1 MKGCSNCP
9 PGGCLRHCP
18 NSTPEGRSAED
29 KKVLLVGNPNVG
41 KSALFTRLTGVHA
54 FSSNYPGTTVGF
66 TEGTLRFEG
75 TRYRLIDVPGAYTI
89 EPTNEAEEVA
99 KRIIEEGADI
109 VVVTLDAT
117 ALERNLNL
125 ALQVLAM
132 GFPSIIALNMV
143 DEARHE
149 GINID
154 IETLE
159 KELGIPVIGTVAV
172 IGKGIKELISRLQ
185 EARPGISVPAE
196 ERWSRIGDIIRAV
209 QTIEH
214 RHHTI
219 RDRIEDLSVHPGWG
233 ALLGV
238 FAVVGSFMAVR
249 FLGEG
254 LIDYALDPI
263 FDRVFMPFFEWL
275 GPMLGG
281 EGSFIFRTLIGTLF
295 DGEIDPELSFGLL
308 TTGLYVPLVMV
319 LPYVAAF
326 YTVLSFLE
334 DVGYLPR
341 FAVLFD
347 AMLHRVGLHGF
358 AIVPNLLGLGCN
370 VPGIMATRILDSPR
384 ERFIASTLISVAI
397 PCAGLQAMI
406 IGALGDLGGHYV
418 LAVYG
423 TLLASWVI
431 LGRILH
437 KLLPGYSPELI
448 VEIPPY
454 RMPSFR
460 DIFLKLWFRI
470 KGFLIEAIPLV
481 LVGVFVAN
489 LLSASAFMG
498 TISNFLSPLFRGLLG
513 LPPETAGPI
522 LLGFLR
528 KDIAVGMLL
537 PMGLNPGQMV
547 VAVVTLAMT
556 FPCIATF
563 IVLWRELGLK
573 DMLRSVGI
581 MLLAALT
588 AGGVLN
594 ALFALAS

>member
-9 PGGCLRHCP
+9 PGGCLRDCAY
-18 NSTPEGRSAED
+18 STPEGRSTED

-66 TEGTLRFEG
+66 TEGTLRYEG
-75 TRYRLIDVPGAYTI
+75 TRYCLIDVPGAYTI

-99 KRIIEEGADI
+99 KRIIEEGADVMVI
-109 VVVTLDAT
+109 TVDAT

-125 ALQVLAM
+125 TLQVLEL
-132 GFPSIIALNMV
+132 GLPSIVALNMV

-154 IETLE
+154 IPALE
-159 KELGIPVIGTVAV
+159 KELGVPVVGTVAV
-172 IGKGIKELISRLQ
+172 IGKGISELISRLD
-185 EARPGISVPAE
+185 EARTGIAVPCE

-254 LIDYALDPI
+254 LIDYVLDPT
-263 FDRVFMPFFEWL
+263 FDHVFMPVFEWL
-275 GPMLGG
+275 GPILGG
-281 EGSFIFRTLIGTLF
+281 EETFLFRTLIGTLF
-295 DGEIDPELSFGLL
+295 EGEIDPELSFGLL

-326 YTVLSFLE
+326 YAVLSFLE

-437 KLLPGYSPELI
+437 KLLPGYSPELV

-454 RMPSFR
+454 RMPSVR
-460 DIFLKLWFRI
+460 GIFFKLWFRI
-470 KGFLIEAIPLV
+470 KGFLIEAIPMV
-481 LVGVFVAN
+481 LAGVLVAN
-489 LLSASAFMG
+489 LISGSAFMD
-498 TISNFLSPLFRGLLG
+498 TVSAFLSPLFRGVLG

-522 LLGFLR
+522 ILGFLR
-528 KDIAVGMLL
+528 KDVAVGMLL
-537 PMGLNPGQMV
+537 PMRLNPGQMV

-581 MLLAALT
+581 MLLAALV

>member
-149 GINID
+149 GVNID

-219 RDRIEDLSVHPGWG
+219 KDRIEDLSVHPGWG

-295 DGEIDPELSFGLL
+295 
-308 TTGLYVPLVMV
+308 
-319 LPYVAAF
+319 
-326 YTVLSFLE
+326 
-334 DVGYLPR
+334 
-341 FAVLFD
+341 
-347 AMLHRVGLHGF
+347 
-358 AIVPNLLGLGCN
+358 
-370 VPGIMATRILDSPR
+370 
-384 ERFIASTLISVAI
+384 
-397 PCAGLQAMI
+397 
-406 IGALGDLGGHYV
+406 
-418 LAVYG
+418 
-423 TLLASWVI
+423 
-431 LGRILH
+431 
-437 KLLPGYSPELI
+437 
-448 VEIPPY
+448 
-454 RMPSFR
+454 
-460 DIFLKLWFRI
+460 
-470 KGFLIEAIPLV
+470 
-481 LVGVFVAN
+481 
-489 LLSASAFMG
+489 
-498 TISNFLSPLFRGLLG
+498 
-513 LPPETAGPI
+513 
-522 LLGFLR
+522 
-528 KDIAVGMLL
+528 
-537 PMGLNPGQMV
+537 
-547 VAVVTLAMT
+547 
-556 FPCIATF
+556 
-563 IVLWRELGLK
+563 
-573 DMLRSVGI
+573 
-581 MLLAALT
+581 
-588 AGGVLN
+588 
-594 ALFALAS
+594 

>member
-66 TEGTLRFEG
+66 TEGTLRFEE

-99 KRIIEEGADI
+99 RRIIEEGADI

-219 RDRIEDLSVHPGWG
+219 KDRIEDLSVHPGWG

>member
-219 RDRIEDLSVHPGWG
+219 KDRIEDLSVHPGWG

-238 FAVVGSFMAVR
+238 FAVGGSFMAVR

>member
-219 RDRIEDLSVHPGWG
+219 KDRIEDLSVHPGWG